1 MFKQFGFYFY
11 IEFNKMKIN
20 PNYKL
25 RNIAGESI
33 IVKQGTKDLDLTHII
48 SLNQSA
54 KFLYETFIGKE
65 FTEEEVAQVLETTF
79 GISQERAK
87 NDARIWIESMKEC
100 HVIK

>member
-1 MFKQFGFYFY
+1 
-11 IEFNKMKIN
+11 MKIN

-33 IVKQGTKDLDLTHII
+33 IVKQGTRDLDLTHII

-54 KFLYETFIGKE
+54 KFLYETFIGQE
-65 FTEEEVAQVLETTF
+65 FTMEDVAQQLETTF
-79 GISQERAK
+79 GISQERAE

-100 HVIK
+100 HVIE